1 MPRQYAAF
9 ISYRHRPL
17 DIAVAEK
24 IHKSIERFKI
34 PRDLR
39 LEEKKN
45 PGSVFTSW
53 EGQPFEGNLLVFRDR
68 EELPLSNDLTADIF
82 EALDHTKCL
91 IVICTPDTPKSLWV
105 RREISYFIE
114 KHGRNR
120 IVTVLAA
127 GTPEES
133 IPKEITTVYAEDGI
147 TVLEE
152 YEPLVAY
159 LTADSRK
166 KVLKNLDKELLRLC
180 AAILGCPYDSLRQRH
195 KRRKMRQ
202 TMIAISAAF
211 LVALSFIGMLI
222 NRNLEIEAQKRS
234 VQLRESELLAA
245 DAEEALLTGNT
256 LRAVE
261 SAISALPKEG
271 EEDRPYYA
279 PAESILM
286 EAMDI
291 LGGAEPPVLLKETA
305 MEQMTPI
312 SHFSLRPDGTLAVTL
327 DDYGVL
333 HCFDTMSG
341 EERWSDIIASDASD
355 GSGKFV
361 TFSQDS
367 RFLFCQYY
375 NLLECRD
382 PETGDVFWSYPL
394 ELFYNGYFF
403 CDFQNNRIAL
413 VRYCYRAEQ
422 SAYCLELILLN
433 AETGDILSEIT
444 LEQTSSSMSYS
455 LNNTASTRLPAN
467 GVFSR
472 DGSQLAC
479 AFSRKDPGS
488 GAIGVAC
495 FVVDLEKEQVVMDY
509 RQDLAQQ
516 KPCYVT
522 GMEMRGDHLYLS
534 LESDDD
540 SIAGTVIKL
549 DQSSGA
555 LLWCT
560 STPAELENSTFSLD
574 QTSTTLFWDQI
585 AIVGR
590 YEKLYAINLE
600 SGEIQNSLQLPGM
613 LNYLYTVSSGYF
625 AYSLTDGTYAIGWYN
640 TSLGFSLSTDPFYQ
654 VSVELGPHTL
664 LQPYG
669 GGIVQLYTDGDYF
682 ELSISNVEREGYLAA
697 VLAEKKNQLTIL
709 RPINVEKPL
718 EQTMIALPSDQSRIY
733 CSDGNGVYCSKDT
746 LILGTFTAAP
756 ADGGSQYFYVSVDR
770 NTHEITQKF
779 EIDYS
784 YNQQIHFLPD
794 GSGYLRYADGT
805 TWLCRNKNAIPIA
818 ERKDPDFPEYN
829 YSIESLIATNT
840 VRLTDGNLLTAHCD
854 TDSVTLLLN
863 GEETASIGLPPEH
876 SYDSA
881 PVEYLQRQIFA
892 GKNGSILISSHPFGA
907 DIPSGA
913 FALYSQET
921 GWARF
926 TEDFFLRNTNA
937 VAFASTKNQIAMVD
951 SQNQVRLFLTEN
963 GSQITTFPLQL
974 PSRSVLFLDF
984 ILEDSCLLVKTK
996 DAQVLIYDLTTGQI
1010 VFHDKLGSTYTGTL
1024 LAYTDADNQRLY
1036 IIDSSTSSRP
1046 NCLCVDLRS
1055 WTTLGT
1061 GSNVLCYDEISG
1073 ELIHFNSSYDS
1084 QDSLSC
1090 LKIPGTQELVLLGK
1104 KMLSAG

>member
-1 MPRQYAAF
+1 MSRQYAAF

-17 DIAVAEK
+17 DIAVAER

-53 EGQPFEGNLLVFRDR
+53 EGQPLEGNLLVFRDR

-166 KVLKNLDKELLRLC
+166 QVLKNLDKELLRLC
-180 AAILGCPYDSLRQRH
+180 AAVLGCPYDSLRQRH

-202 TMIAISAAF
+202 TMLAMSAAF
-211 LVALSFIGMLI
+211 LIALSFIGMLI
-222 NRNLEIEAQKRS
+222 NRNLEIEAQRRS

-261 SAISALPKEG
+261 SAVSALPKEG

-279 PAESILM
+279 PAERILM

-291 LGGAEPPVLLKETA
+291 LGGAEPPVLLKETQL
-305 MEQMTPI
+305 EQMTPI
-312 SHFSLRPDGTLAVTL
+312 SHFGLRPDGTLAVTL

-333 HCFDTMSG
+333 HCFDTLSG
-341 EERWSDIIASDASD
+341 KERWTHIVASVAAD

-361 TFSQDS
+361 TFSEDN
-367 RFLFCQYY
+367 RFLFCCYY
-375 NLLECRD
+375 DQLECLD
-382 PETGDVFWSYPL
+382 PETGSVFWSYPL

-403 CDFQNNRIAL
+403 CDHQKNRIAL
-413 VRYCYRAEQ
+413 IRYCYRAEQ
-422 SAYCLELILLN
+422 NAYCLELILLN
-433 AETGDILSEIT
+433 AETGDVLSEIT
-444 LEQTSSSMSYS
+444 LEQTTARMSYT

-467 GVFSR
+467 GVFSQ
-472 DGSQLAC
+472 DGNVLAC
-479 AFSRKDPGS
+479 AFTQQAPDSETFG
-488 GAIGVAC
+488 IAC
-495 FVVDLEKEQVVMDY
+495 FVVDLEQEQVILDY
-509 RQDLAQQ
+509 HQDLAQQ
-516 KPCYVT
+516 KLCYVT
-522 GMEMRGDHLYLS
+522 GMEMRGEHLYLS

-540 SIAGTVIKL
+540 SFAATVIKL
-549 DQSSGA
+549 DHTNGA

-560 STPAELENSTFSLD
+560 STPAELENATFSLD
-574 QTSTTLFWDQI
+574 LTATTLFWDQI

-590 YEKLYAINLE
+590 YEKLYAIDLE
-600 SGEIQNSLQLPGM
+600 SGEILNSIQLPGT
-613 LNYLYTVSSGYF
+613 LSYLYTISSRCF

-640 TSLGFSLSTDPFYQ
+640 RDLGFTLSTDSFYQ
-654 VSVELGPHTL
+654 VSADVGTHTL

-669 GGIVQLYTDGDYF
+669 GGIVQLYTDGDYL
-682 ELSISNVEREGYLAA
+682 ELSISNVEREGYL
-697 VLAEKKNQLTIL
+697 VTVPAEKKNHLTIL
-709 RPINVEKPL
+709 RPISVEKPM
-718 EQTMIALPSDQSRIY
+718 EQTIIPLPSDQSRIY
-733 CSDGNGVYCSKDT
+733 CSEGDAVFCSNDT
-746 LILGTFTAAP
+746 LILGNFSIHP
-756 ADGGSQYFYVSVDR
+756 EDGSSEYFYVSIDR
-770 NTHEITQKF
+770 NTQQITQTF
-779 EIDYS
+779 DIDYN
-784 YNQQIHFLPD
+784 YHQQIDFLPD
-794 GSGYLRYADGT
+794 CSGYLRYADGT
-805 TWLCRNKNAIPIA
+805 TWLCRNGNAIPIA

-829 YSIESLIATNT
+829 YFIESLIATDT
-840 VRLTDGNLLTAHCD
+840 VRLPDGNLLTAHCD
-854 TDSVTLLLN
+854 TDSMTLLIN
-863 GEETASIGLPPEH
+863 GEETASIALPQKH
-876 SYDSA
+876 TYDTA
-881 PVEYLQRQIFA
+881 PTEFLYRQILA
-892 GKNGSILISSHPFGA
+892 GKNSNILISRNLNEA
-907 DIPSGA
+907 DIPSDA
-913 FALYSQET
+913 FALYSQEA
-921 GWARF
+921 GWTTFA
-926 TEDFFLRNTNA
+926 EDFGLRNTNA
-937 VAFASTKNQIAMVD
+937 VAFANRKNQIALVD

-963 GSQITTFPLQL
+963 GSQITSFPLQL

-984 ILEDSCLLVKTK
+984 IMEDSCLLVKTK
-996 DAQVLIYDLTTGQI
+996 DAQILIYDLSTGQI
-1010 VFHDKLGSTYTGTL
+1010 VFHDKMGSTYTGTL
-1024 LAYTDADNQRLY
+1024 LTYTDSNNQRLY
-1036 IIDSSTSSRP
+1036 IIDSNISSRP

-1061 GSNVLCYDEISG
+1061 GSNVLCYDEVSG

-1084 QDSLSC
+1084 QNSLSC
-1090 LKIPGTQELVLLGK
+1090 LKIPSTQELVMLGQQ
-1104 KMLSAG
+1104 MLSAG